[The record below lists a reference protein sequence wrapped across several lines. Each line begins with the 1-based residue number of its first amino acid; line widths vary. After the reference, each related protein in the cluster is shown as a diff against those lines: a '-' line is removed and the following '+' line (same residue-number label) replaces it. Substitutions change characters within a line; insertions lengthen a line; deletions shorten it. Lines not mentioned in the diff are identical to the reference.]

1 MRKCLLC
8 SLGLTVC
15 LAFLFSVSVCAGGI
29 SVDGYI
35 RPEEW
40 DGAPFSTLFTSEQ
53 ESGCAVSYADLR
65 TTVDVP
71 ARRVYFALQVVDEA
85 FTGEGGRSRVHIS
98 FGNAEITLSAEGS
111 FQTSES
117 GHTVQVAGLY
127 QSGNYNRDYVLEA
140 AVTTPGP
147 LPGGKLPLSIWFT
160 DGAGCRSKLCE
171 LTIDTGIPAETTSE
185 APATVPSTTTVPQ
198 SYAPERTT
206 AVKPTQ
212 QDNTHISLPTT
223 GGHSTHYESGTNH
236 KTSTADKETGRF
248 NPQTPD
254 VSPNAYPGSG
264 NISAGGIHSSGKT
277 EGLPAGAEESALTPQ
292 EITIPATG
300 ETGAGYWSAKRIAA
314 CTIAGACVLAAAL
327 LFVLQAHKKEKQAE
341 AKE

>member
-1 MRKCLLC
+1 MRKSLLC
-8 SLGLTVC
+8 CLGLTIC
-15 LAFLFSVSVCAGGI
+15 LAFLCSVSVCAGGI

-40 DGAPFSTLFTSEQ
+40 DGAPFSTLFTSEH

-85 FTGEGGRSRVHIS
+85 FTGEGSRSRVHIS
-98 FGNAEITLSAEGS
+98 FGNAEIILSAEGT

-160 DGAGCRSKLCE
+160 DGAGSRSKLCE

-185 APATVPSTTTVPQ
+185 APETGPSTTVPQ

-223 GGHSTHYESGTNH
+223 GGHLTHYESGTNQ
-236 KTSTADKETGRF
+236 ANKETGHF
-248 NPQTPD
+248 NSQKPD
-254 VSPNAYPGSG
+254 VSPNVYPGSG
-264 NISAGGIHSSGKT
+264 NISAGGIHSAEKT
-277 EGLPAGAEESALTPQ
+277 EGLPADAEESALTPQ
-292 EITIPATG
+292 EITIPPTG
-300 ETGAGYWSAKRIAA
+300 ETGAGCWSAKRIAA

>member
-1 MRKCLLC
+1 MRKSLLC
-8 SLGLTVC
+8 CLGLTIC
-15 LAFLFSVSVCAGGI
+15 LAFLCSVSVCAGGI

-85 FTGEGGRSRVHIS
+85 FTGEGSRSRVHIS
-98 FGNAEITLSAEGS
+98 FGNAEIILSAEGT

-185 APATVPSTTTVPQ
+185 APATGPSTTVPQ

-223 GGHSTHYESGTNH
+223 GGHLTHYESGTNQ
-236 KTSTADKETGRF
+236 ANKETGHF
-248 NPQTPD
+248 NSQKPD
-254 VSPNAYPGSG
+254 VSPNVYPGSG
-264 NISAGGIHSSGKT
+264 NISAGGIHSAEKT
-277 EGLPAGAEESALTPQ
+277 EGLPADAEESALTPQ
-292 EITIPATG
+292 EITIPPTG
-300 ETGAGYWSAKRIAA
+300 ETGAGCWSAKRIAA

>member
-1 MRKCLLC
+1 MRKSLLC
-8 SLGLTVC
+8 CLGLTIC
-15 LAFLFSVSVCAGGI
+15 LAFLCSVSVCAGGI

-71 ARRVYFALQVVDEA
+71 ARRVYFALQIVDEA
-85 FTGEGGRSRVHIS
+85 FTGEGSRSRVHIS
-98 FGNAEITLSAEGS
+98 FGNAEIILSAEGT

-160 DGAGCRSKLCE
+160 DGAGSRSKLCE

-185 APATVPSTTTVPQ
+185 APETGPSTTVPQ

-223 GGHSTHYESGTNH
+223 GGHLTHYESGTNQ
-236 KTSTADKETGRF
+236 ANKETGHF
-248 NPQTPD
+248 NSQKPD
-254 VSPNAYPGSG
+254 VSPNVYPGSG
-264 NISAGGIHSSGKT
+264 NISAGGIHSAEKT
-277 EGLPAGAEESALTPQ
+277 EGLPADAEESALTPQ
-292 EITIPATG
+292 EITIPPTG
-300 ETGAGYWSAKRIAA
+300 ETGAGCWSAKRIAA

>member
-1 MRKCLLC
+1 MRKSLLC
-8 SLGLTVC
+8 CLGLTIC
-15 LAFLFSVSVCAGGI
+15 LAFLCSVSVCAGGI

-85 FTGEGGRSRVHIS
+85 FTGEGSRSRVHIS
-98 FGNAEITLSAEGS
+98 FGNAEIILSAEGT

-160 DGAGCRSKLCE
+160 DGAGSRSKLCE

-185 APATVPSTTTVPQ
+185 APETGPSTTVPQ

-223 GGHSTHYESGTNH
+223 GGHLTHYESGTNQ
-236 KTSTADKETGRF
+236 ANKETGHF
-248 NPQTPD
+248 NSQKPD
-254 VSPNAYPGSG
+254 VSPNVYPGSG
-264 NISAGGIHSSGKT
+264 NISAGGIHSAEKT
-277 EGLPAGAEESALTPQ
+277 EGLPADAEESALTPQ
-292 EITIPATG
+292 EITIPPTG
-300 ETGAGYWSAKRIAA
+300 ETGVGCWSAKRIAA

>member
-1 MRKCLLC
+1 MRKCLLYC
-8 SLGLTVC
+8 LGLTIC
-15 LAFLFSVSVCAGGI
+15 LAFLCSVSVCAGGI

-85 FTGEGGRSRVHIS
+85 FTGEGSRSRVHIS
-98 FGNAEITLSAEGS
+98 FGNAEITLSAEGT

-140 AVTTPGP
+140 AVITPGP

-160 DGAGCRSKLCE
+160 DGAGSRSKLCE

-185 APATVPSTTTVPQ
+185 APATGPSTAVPQ

-223 GGHSTHYESGTNH
+223 GGHLTHYESGTNQ
-236 KTSTADKETGRF
+236 ANKETGHF
-248 NPQTPD
+248 NSQKPD
-254 VSPNAYPGSG
+254 VSPNVYPGSG
-264 NISAGGIHSSGKT
+264 NISAGGIHSAEKT
-277 EGLPAGAEESALTPQ
+277 EGLPADAEESALTPQ
-292 EITIPATG
+292 EITIPPTG
-300 ETGAGYWSAKRIAA
+300 ETGAGCWSAKRIAA

>member
-1 MRKCLLC
+1 MRKSLLC
-8 SLGLTVC
+8 CLGLTIC
-15 LAFLFSVSVCAGGI
+15 LAFLCSVSVCAGGI

-85 FTGEGGRSRVHIS
+85 FTGEGSRSRVHIS
-98 FGNAEITLSAEGS
+98 FGNAEIILSAEGT

-160 DGAGCRSKLCE
+160 DGAGSRSKLCE

-185 APATVPSTTTVPQ
+185 APETGPSTTVPQ

-223 GGHSTHYESGTNH
+223 GGHLTHYESGTNQ
-236 KTSTADKETGRF
+236 ANKETGHF
-248 NPQTPD
+248 NSQKPD
-254 VSPNAYPGSG
+254 VSPNVYPGSG
-264 NISAGGIHSSGKT
+264 NISAGGIHSAEKT
-277 EGLPAGAEESALTPQ
+277 EGLPADAEESALTPQ
-292 EITIPATG
+292 EITIPPTG
-300 ETGAGYWSAKRIAA
+300 ETGAGCWSAKRIAA

>member
-8 SLGLTVC
+8 CLGLTVC

-40 DGAPFSTLFTSEQ
+40 EGAPFSTLFTSEQ

-71 ARRVYFALQVVDEA
+71 SRRVYFALQVVDEA
-85 FTGEGGRSRVHIS
+85 VTGEGSRSRVHIR
-98 FGNAEITLSAEGS
+98 FRNAEITLSAEGS
-111 FQTSES
+111 FQISES
-117 GHTVQVAGLY
+117 GHTVQVAGVY

-147 LPGGKLPLSIWFT
+147 LPGGRLPFSIWFT
-160 DGAGCRSKLCE
+160 DGAGYRSKSCE

-185 APATVPSTTTVPQ
+185 AQETVPSTTVPQ

-206 AVKPTQ
+206 AVTPTQ
-212 QDNTHISLPTT
+212 QDNTHISLPAT
-223 GGHSTHYESGTNH
+223 GGHSTHDESGANQ
-236 KTSTADKETGRF
+236 ANKETGRF
-248 NPQTPD
+248 NPQKPD
-254 VSPNAYPGSG
+254 VSPNVHPGSG

-277 EGLPAGAEESALTPQ
+277 EGLPAGVEESALTSQ

-300 ETGAGYWSAKRIAA
+300 ETGAGYWSAKRIVA
-314 CTIAGACVLAAAL
+314 CTIAGACILAAAL

>member
-1 MRKCLLC
+1 MRKCLLYC
-8 SLGLTVC
+8 LGLTVC

-85 FTGEGGRSRVHIS
+85 FTGEGSRSRVHIS
-98 FGNAEITLSAEGS
+98 FGNAEIILSAEGT

-160 DGAGCRSKLCE
+160 DGAGSRSKLCE

-185 APATVPSTTTVPQ
+185 APETGPSTTVPQ

-212 QDNTHISLPTT
+212 QDNTHISLPTA
-223 GGHSTHYESGTNH
+223 GGHSTHYESSTNQ
-236 KTSTADKETGRF
+236 ANKETGHF
-248 NPQTPD
+248 NSQKPD
-254 VSPNAYPGSG
+254 VSPNVYPGSG
-264 NISAGGIHSSGKT
+264 NISAGVIHSSEKT
-277 EGLPAGAEESALTPQ
+277 EGLPADAEESTLTPQ
-292 EITIPATG
+292 EITIPPTG

-341 AKE
+341 AKK

>member
-1 MRKCLLC
+1 MRKSLLC
-8 SLGLTVC
+8 CLGLTIC
-15 LAFLFSVSVCAGGI
+15 LAFLCSVSVCAGGI

-71 ARRVYFALQVVDEA
+71 ARRVYFALQIVDEA
-85 FTGEGGRSRVHIS
+85 FTGEGSRSRVHIS
-98 FGNAEITLSAEGS
+98 FGNAEIILSAEGT

-160 DGAGCRSKLCE
+160 DGAGSRSKLCE

-185 APATVPSTTTVPQ
+185 AP
-198 SYAPERTT
+198 
-206 AVKPTQ
+206 
-212 QDNTHISLPTT
+212 
-223 GGHSTHYESGTNH
+223 
-236 KTSTADKETGRF
+236 ETG
-248 NPQTPD
+248 P
-254 VSPNAYPGSG
+254 
-264 NISAGGIHSSGKT
+264 
-277 EGLPAGAEESALTPQ
+277 
-292 EITIPATG
+292 
-300 ETGAGYWSAKRIAA
+300 KR
-314 CTIAGACVLAAAL
+314 
-327 LFVLQAHKKEKQAE
+327 ER
-341 AKE
+341 

>member
-1 MRKCLLC
+1 MRKSLLC
-8 SLGLTVC
+8 CLGLTIC
-15 LAFLFSVSVCAGGI
+15 LAFLCSVSVCAGGI

-85 FTGEGGRSRVHIS
+85 FTGEGSRSRVHIS
-98 FGNAEITLSAEGS
+98 FGNAEIILSAEGT

-160 DGAGCRSKLCE
+160 DGAGSRSKLCE

-185 APATVPSTTTVPQ
+185 APETGPSTTVPQ

-223 GGHSTHYESGTNH
+223 GGHLTHYESGTNQ
-236 KTSTADKETGRF
+236 ANKETRHF
-248 NPQTPD
+248 NSQKPD
-254 VSPNAYPGSG
+254 VSPNVYPGSG
-264 NISAGGIHSSGKT
+264 NISAGGIHSAEKT
-277 EGLPAGAEESALTPQ
+277 EGLPADAEESALTPQ
-292 EITIPATG
+292 EITIPPTG
-300 ETGAGYWSAKRIAA
+300 ETGAGCWSAKRIAA

>member
-1 MRKCLLC
+1 MRKSLLC
-8 SLGLTVC
+8 CLGLTIC
-15 LAFLFSVSVCAGGI
+15 LAFLCSVSVCAGGI

-85 FTGEGGRSRVHIS
+85 FTGEGSRSRVHIS
-98 FGNAEITLSAEGS
+98 FGNAEIILSAEGT

-160 DGAGCRSKLCE
+160 DGAGSRSKLCE

-185 APATVPSTTTVPQ
+185 APETGPSTTVPQ

-206 AVKPTQ
+206 AVTPTQ

-223 GGHSTHYESGTNH
+223 GGHLTHYESGTNQ
-236 KTSTADKETGRF
+236 ANKETGHF
-248 NPQTPD
+248 NSQKPD
-254 VSPNAYPGSG
+254 VSPNVYPGSG
-264 NISAGGIHSSGKT
+264 NISAGGIHSAEKT
-277 EGLPAGAEESALTPQ
+277 EGLPVDAEESALTPQ
-292 EITIPATG
+292 EITIPPTG
-300 ETGAGYWSAKRIAA
+300 ETGAGCWSAKRIAA

>member
-1 MRKCLLC
+1 MRKSLLC
-8 SLGLTVC
+8 CLGLTIC
-15 LAFLFSVSVCAGGI
+15 LAFLCSVSVCAGGI

-85 FTGEGGRSRVHIS
+85 FTGEGSRSRVHIS
-98 FGNAEITLSAEGS
+98 FGNAEIILSAEGT

-185 APATVPSTTTVPQ
+185 APETGPSTTVPQ

-223 GGHSTHYESGTNH
+223 GGHLTHYESGTNQ
-236 KTSTADKETGRF
+236 ANKETGHF
-248 NPQTPD
+248 NSQKPD
-254 VSPNAYPGSG
+254 VSPNVYPGSG
-264 NISAGGIHSSGKT
+264 NISAGGIHSAEKT
-277 EGLPAGAEESALTPQ
+277 EGLPADAEESALTPQ
-292 EITIPATG
+292 EITIPPTG
-300 ETGAGYWSAKRIAA
+300 ETGAGCWSAKRIAA